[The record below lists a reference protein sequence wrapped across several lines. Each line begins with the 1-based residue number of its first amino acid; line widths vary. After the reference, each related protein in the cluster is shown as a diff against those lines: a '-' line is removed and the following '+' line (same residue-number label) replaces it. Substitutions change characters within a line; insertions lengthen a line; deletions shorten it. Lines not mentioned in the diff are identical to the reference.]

1 MKHRVVVADKVDEG
15 GLALLSAVPE
25 IEIVKA
31 IKDKK
36 RLVEALPGAHAL
48 LVRSE
53 TKVTAELLAQAPQ
66 LRVVG
71 RAGIG
76 VDNIDL
82 EAATHRGIA
91 VLNTPGGN
99 TISAA
104 EHTVG
109 LLLALV
115 RRIPWAD
122 QSMRTGAW
130 DRPKFQGVELSGK
143 TLGVVGLGRI
153 GAHVATV
160 GRAFGMVVIA
170 HDPFLPEARAHELQV
185 QLLPLDD
192 LLKRADVVT
201 LHLPLTDDTKN
212 LIDGRRLGLMK
223 KTAVLI
229 NAARGGLVDEA
240 ALVQALH
247 AERLGGAALDVFETE
262 PLPADS
268 PLRQVERMILTPHLA
283 ASTAEAQERVGLEI
297 CRLVRD
303 ALVKGDLSGA
313 VNVPG
318 ISGAALTRLRPLLAL
333 ARRLGRL
340 AAAVSPGRVHGIDV
354 QYGGPDDAAPK
365 PVMLSVLEGMLG
377 AMGVGPVTL
386 VNAAVLAE
394 GRGIVVGW
402 RVGGQGP
409 RGEATVG
416 VTVKTDGREATV
428 IGAMVGDRFAR
439 VVRIGDF
446 TVDIPADGSLVLLR
460 NRDEPGIM
468 GRVGTVLG
476 EAGLHIG
483 SYQQARSPSAN
494 AEAFAAV
501 LVDRTP
507 SAAVVERLGKV
518 AGVLDVR
525 VAVLDDAG

>member
-1 MKHRVVVADKVDEG
+1 VKHRVVVADKVDEG
-15 GLALLSAVPE
+15 GLALLSAVPD
-25 IEIVKA
+25 IEVVKA

-36 RLVEALPGAHAL
+36 RLLEVLPEAHAL

-53 TKVTAELLAQAPQ
+53 TKVTADMLAQAPQ

-71 RAGIG
+71 RAGMG

-122 QSMRTGAW
+122 QSMRAGAW
-130 DRPKFQGVELSGK
+130 DRQKFQGVELSGK

-153 GAHVATV
+153 GAHVANIA
-160 GRAFGMVVIA
+160 RAFGMNIVA

-185 QLLPLDD
+185 QLVPLDD

-201 LHLPLTDDTKN
+201 LHLPLTDETRN
-212 LIDGRRLGLMK
+212 LIDRRRLGLMK
-223 KTAVLI
+223 KSAVLI

-240 ALVQALH
+240 ALIEALK
-247 AERLGGAALDVFETE
+247 AERLAGAALDVFQTE

-268 PLRQVERMILTPHLA
+268 PLRATDRMILTPHLA
-283 ASTAEAQERVGLEI
+283 ASTVEAQERVGQEI

-318 ISGAALTRLRPLLAL
+318 ISGAALTRLRPVLAL

-340 AAAVSPGRVHGIDV
+340 AAAVTPGRIQGIEV
-354 QYGGPDDAAPK
+354 QYGGSDDAAPR
-365 PVMLSVLEGMLG
+365 PVQISALEGLLG

-386 VNAAVLAE
+386 VNAVALAE
-394 GRGIVVGW
+394 GRGIVVGR
-402 RVGGQGP
+402 RVAGPGP
-409 RGEATVG
+409 RGEVTVG
-416 VTVKTDGREATV
+416 VTVRSDGRETTV
-428 IGAMVGDRFAR
+428 VGAMVGERFAR

-446 TVDIPADGSLVLLR
+446 TVDMPADGSVVLLR
-460 NRDEPGIM
+460 NRDEPEVM

-483 SYQQARSPSAN
+483 CYQQARSPA
-494 AEAFAAV
+494 ATTEAFAAV
-501 LVDRTP
+501 AVDRAP
-507 SAAVVERLGKV
+507 PAAVVERLGKV

-525 VAVLDDAG
+525 VATLDDA

>member
-1 MKHRVVVADKVDEG
+1 MHRVVVADKVDEG
-15 GLALLSAVPE
+15 GLALLTKSE
-25 IEIVKA
+25 GIEVVKT

-36 RLVEALPGAHAL
+36 RLLEALPTAHAL

-53 TKVTAELLAQAPQ
+53 TKVTAELLAQASE
-66 LRVVG
+66 LRVIG

-82 EAATHRGIA
+82 EAATQRGIA

-122 QSMRTGAW
+122 QSMRAGAW

-153 GAHVATV
+153 GAHVATIA
-160 GRAFGMVVIA
+160 RAFGMLVVA
-170 HDPFLPEARAHELQV
+170 HDPFLTEARALELQV

-192 LLKRADVVT
+192 VLKRADVVT
-201 LHLPLTDDTKN
+201 LHLPLTDETLN
-212 LIDGRRLGLMK
+212 LIDRRRLGLMK
-223 KTAVLI
+223 KTGVLI
-229 NAARGGLVDEA
+229 NAARGGLVDEV
-240 ALVQALH
+240 ALAEALK
-247 AERLGGAALDVFETE
+247 AEKLGGAAIDVFETE

-268 PLRQVERMILTPHLA
+268 PLRQADRVILTPHLA
-283 ASTAEAQERVGLEI
+283 AATAEAQERVGLEI

-303 ALVKGDLSGA
+303 ALLKGDLSGA

-318 ISGAALTRLRPLLAL
+318 IPGAALARLRPLLSL
-333 ARRLGRL
+333 SRRLGRL
-340 AAAVSPGRVHGIDV
+340 AAAISPGRVREIDV

-365 PVMLSVLEGMLG
+365 PVMLAALEGVLG

-386 VNAAVLAE
+386 VNAMALAE
-394 GRGIVVGW
+394 GRGITVGR
-402 RVGGQGP
+402 RVGSP
-409 RGEATVG
+409 ALRFEATVG
-416 VTVKTDGREATV
+416 VTVRADGNETTV
-428 IGAMVGDRFAR
+428 VGAMVGDRFAR
-439 VVRIGDF
+439 VIRIDEYP
-446 TVDIPADGSLVLLR
+446 VDIPADGSIVLLR
-460 NRDEPGIM
+460 NRDEPGVM

-476 EAGLHIG
+476 DAGVHIG
-483 SYQQARSPSAN
+483 SYQQARPAPGN
-494 AEAFAAV
+494 GEAFAAV
-501 LVDRTP
+501 AVDHTPPQAVVDRLRHLP
-507 SAAVVERLGKV
+507 
-518 AGVLDVR
+518 GVLEVR

>member
-1 MKHRVVVADKVDEG
+1 VRHRVVVADKVDEG

-25 IEIVKA
+25 IDVVKA

-36 RLVEALPGAHAL
+36 KLVEMLPEAHAL

-53 TKVTAELLAQAPQ
+53 TKVTADLLAQAPQ

-71 RAGIG
+71 RAGMG

-82 EAATHRGIA
+82 DAATHRGIA

-109 LLLALV
+109 LLLSLV

-122 QSMRTGAW
+122 QSMHAGAW
-130 DRPKFQGVELSGK
+130 DRQKFQGVEVSGK

-153 GAHVATV
+153 GAHVANV
-160 GRAFGMVVIA
+160 ARAFGMVVIG
-170 HDPFLPEARAHELQV
+170 HDPFLPEPRAHELQV
-185 QLLPLDD
+185 QLLQLDD

-201 LHLPLTDDTKN
+201 LHLPLTDETRN
-212 LIDGRRLGLMK
+212 LIDRRRLGLMK

-229 NAARGGLVDEA
+229 NAARGGLVDET
-240 ALVQALH
+240 ALVEALQG
-247 AERLGGAALDVFETE
+247 ARIAGAALDVFETE

-268 PLRQVERMILTPHLA
+268 PLRKAERMILTPHLA

-303 ALVKGDLSGA
+303 ALVKGDISGA

-318 ISGAALTRLRPLLAL
+318 ISGAALTRLRPVLSL

-340 AAAVSPGRVHGIDV
+340 AAAVSPGRVQGIDV
-354 QYGGPDDAAPK
+354 QYGGPDDAAPR
-365 PVMLSVLEGMLG
+365 PVQLSALEGVLG

-386 VNAAVLAE
+386 VNALVLAE
-394 GRGIVVGW
+394 GRGIVVGR
-402 RVGGQGP
+402 RVGGPGP
-409 RGEATVG
+409 RGEVTVG
-416 VTVKTDGREATV
+416 VTVKADGREITV
-428 IGAMVGDRFAR
+428 IGAMVGERFAR

-446 TVDIPADGSLVLLR
+446 TVDIPADGSVVLLR
-460 NRDEPGIM
+460 NRNEPEVM

-483 SYQQARSPSAN
+483 CYQQARSPLEGG
-494 AEAFAAV
+494 EAFAAV
-501 LVDRTP
+501 GVDRAP
-507 SAAVVERLGKV
+507 PAAVVERLAKV

-525 VAVLDDAG
+525 VATLDDA